1 MLEPTRYKELC
12 VDITTKR
19 IKGGGYRVKG
29 IAQHPVTGLCYEGI
43 APKYMT
49 ANSEAKIQETC
60 RKVIYTLEQRYAST
74 VLPPEKNAL
83 LSERVSAYLDTLLEK
98 IDNAGVR
105 IVPAWTAVGTNH
117 SALVYF
123 QNHVMDWLRPFLDGE
138 KVYLPETDTA
148 ELKQLITE
156 DSSASAKAVNDASV
170 EKTVVRHLYDANC
183 ILSYLYRSGLGV
195 PLITLVLDRSASVLP
210 GNEMLKV
217 VPADVFERFCGLLYE
232 DSEEHPGQVL
242 CAVIM
247 VHGARTAEAAGTR
260 LRDIAF
266 RADHGNVSIFQQEK
280 NGVRVQILKTDPS
293 RRVMLIGEWGIEVIR
308 RCEKHLEDDGTG
320 EWCYTSAEEL
330 NEYVVTLLRR
340 AGLTPSAIEALMTE
354 MDLDA
359 ASNVSDR
366 LSSYIL
372 RRNFAG
378 LARNKMGFTLKEL
391 DAQLGHKGGIDM
403 NQADV
408 RDRVVRKLNRFRF
421 SPSLCP
427 DPWRSPVPIDGTESV
442 ALDQFNGY
450 RLRNETLMP
459 MTLSVNVTARE
470 AGVVLEIG
478 REDGSTL
485 CLLRSSASADWSST
499 DRVVVGDL
507 LGGNG

>member
-123 QNHVMDWLRPFLDGE
+123 QNHVMDWLWPFLDGE

-232 DSEEHPGQVL
+232 DSEAHPGQVL

-260 LRDIAF
+260 LRDMTFEGAPFVFVYDYYAESKGRPQNRALRDEHGHVFGIIPGPFLVVGWTGKSHCSLASDWMEAF
-266 RADHGNVSIFQQEK
+266 VDLFAVPEAF
-280 NGVRVQILKTDPS
+280 
-293 RRVMLIGEWGIEVIR
+293 VMKGR
-308 RCEKHLEDDGTG
+308 
-320 EWCYTSAEEL
+320 EL
-330 NEYVVTLLRR
+330 H
-340 AGLTPSAIEALMTE
+340 I
-354 MDLDA
+354 
-359 ASNVSDR
+359 
-366 LSSYIL
+366 
-372 RRNFAG
+372 
-378 LARNKMGFTLKEL
+378 
-391 DAQLGHKGGIDM
+391 
-403 NQADV
+403 
-408 RDRVVRKLNRFRF
+408 
-421 SPSLCP
+421 
-427 DPWRSPVPIDGTESV
+427 VPIYDNCSPGH
-442 ALDQFNGY
+442 FPN
-450 RLRNETLMP
+450 
-459 MTLSVNVTARE
+459 
-470 AGVVLEIG
+470 
-478 REDGSTL
+478 
-485 CLLRSSASADWSST
+485 
-499 DRVVVGDL
+499 
-507 LGGNG
+507 